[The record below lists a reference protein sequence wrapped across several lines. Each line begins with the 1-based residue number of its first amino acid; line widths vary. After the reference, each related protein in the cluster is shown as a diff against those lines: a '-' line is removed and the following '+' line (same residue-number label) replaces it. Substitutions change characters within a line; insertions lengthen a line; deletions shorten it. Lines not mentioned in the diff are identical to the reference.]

1 MHPHLED
8 FLSAAERAELEQP
21 TGQAVGLPG
30 RLYAAPEFFEL
41 ERQTLIRRT
50 WMAVAVASELPNSG
64 DVQPVSA
71 VGWSLVLVRDMSGE
85 LNVFHNICRHRGTAV
100 VTGAAEQQRVLQCP
114 WHGWCY
120 ELDGTLRGTPEIGG
134 VGQHESD
141 GVDKTRHGLAQVR
154 SEVWLD
160 IVFVNL
166 DGKAPPLNVYLG
178 AFNRRFESVDF
189 SSLKRAGTWSMTYP
203 CNWKLAVESGIEDY
217 HLPHL
222 HPLITDGPVRGDRSV
237 MESDD
242 DVFFLCGEVSRS
254 QWAEGR
260 GGDNL
265 PALPA
270 IPGLQGDD
278 AVTLFFGHLFPT
290 VVMGM
295 LPDSLYF
302 GIWLPDGPHRTSLTF
317 HHYFVA
323 EGATGPALE
332 PTRSHIISSLQEIF
346 SQDVPVVAA
355 TQTRAAERD
364 ALGISQRFSP
374 YWETVVHAFQKT
386 VIKNIAESS
395 DRDS

>member
-1 MHPHLED
+1 MHRSLEE
-8 FLSAAERAELEQP
+8 FLSAAERAELERP
-21 TGQAVGLPG
+21 TGEAIGLPG
-30 RLYAAPEFFEL
+30 RLYASEEFFEL
-41 ERQTLIRRT
+41 ERQTVFRRT
-50 WMAVAVASELPNSG
+50 WMAVAVASELPNAG
-64 DVQPVSA
+64 DVLPVSA
-71 VGWSLVLVRDMSGE
+71 ADWSLVLVRDTNDE

-100 VTGAAEQQRVLQCP
+100 VTVAAEQQRVLRCP

-120 ELDGTLRGTPEIGG
+120 ELDGTLRSTPEIGG
-134 VGQHESD
+134 VAKHESD
-141 GVDKTRHGLAQVR
+141 GIDKAHHGLVRVR
-154 SEVWLD
+154 SQVCFD

-166 DGKAPPLNVYLG
+166 DGEAPPLDDYLG
-178 AFNRRFESVDF
+178 AFHRRFETVGF
-189 SSLKRAGTWSMTYP
+189 SSLKRAGSWSMTYP

-222 HPLITDGPVRGDRSV
+222 HPLITDGPIRGDSTV
-237 MESDD
+237 IEND

-260 GGDNL
+260 GGGDL

-278 AVTLFFGHLFPT
+278 AVTLFFGHLFPS

-302 GIWLPDGPHRTSLTF
+302 GIWLPDGPQRTNLTF

-323 EGATGPALE
+323 EGATDPALE
-332 PTRSHIISSLQEIF
+332 PTRSHIIKSIQEVF

-355 TQTRAAERD
+355 TQARAAARD
-364 ALGISQRFSP
+364 ELNISQRFSP
-374 YWETVVHAFQKT
+374 YWEGLVHAFQKS
-386 VIKNIAESS
+386 VVKKIAESAAQ
-395 DRDS
+395 